1 MHFFSPES
9 LPPLRKH
16 VIFVLDISG
25 SMYGRKLKQMKE
37 AQNKILDD
45 MKPDDFLDI
54 VTFSSGVEVSF
65 AM

>member
-1 MHFFSPES
+1 
-9 LPPLRKH
+9 
-16 VIFVLDISG
+16 
-25 SMYGRKLKQMKE
+25 MKE